1 MTREAHLPDGT
12 VLEFPDNTPDAVM
25 DKAVK
30 SHLGGGAPKP
40 YANDVGGTV
49 MGAADALQHH
59 IVNAPLAVAQLA
71 GHGVAAA
78 VKGFAP
84 DYANRLLA
92 QDQGLQQREQNYQA
106 RTDGNAGSYVGAT
119 IGEVAPWMTGMGELR
134 ALGMLPKATTLL
146 GKAGLLSAEGAA
158 MGAASPVTQDGSY
171 AAQKAEQIGVGAV
184 AAPVL
189 AGATHGLLG
198 AGRGVRKAADYL
210 TDAGRE
216 RIAQARIA
224 SIPGLDVATLRGAPQ
239 YVPGEAPS
247 IAQASP
253 DPRVLQAER
262 TLRND
267 PHAGPQFTAQDTAND
282 AARWSAVQGVAGTD
296 RALADAV
303 TARTDATRPFFNDH
317 LQPGPENTRF
327 SRAQAHLAD
336 FQQSRQ
342 MPMSEFNII
351 DQARKIA
358 GQVQRGT
365 IAEQDGRK
373 AIAALSPRLKAS
385 QKAIEQAQT
394 MIDQNMVNPSRIVKT
409 LQQKA
414 LSGNAT
420 VRNSAKQHLSLLGEH
435 MDANGGRVPAYALD
449 DIRQNIGSML
459 ADNAPN
465 GVVGS

>member
-1 MTREAHLPDGT
+1 MKLSDLTGDQESTLTLSDLVTGKKR
-12 VLEFPDNTPDAVM
+12 
-25 DKAVK
+25 K
-30 SHLGGGAPKP
+30 PKP
-40 YANDVGGTV
+40 YANDLGGTV
-49 MGAADALQHH
+49 MGAADAFQHH

-84 DYANRLLA
+84 DYANRVLA

-267 PHAGPQFTAQDTAND
+267 PHAGPQFVAQDNANNQ
-282 AARWSAVQGVAGTD
+282 ARMNVVQGLAGTD
-296 RALADAV
+296 ADLAAAKQARFNATDPYYAQLPGKSADPASVMQALDALHNSSLGVRPNIRNAAATLKAEITSRTGPDGMIPADILSGLHENAGSHLGPMASAQEKKALGPIKSSIVDALDAAVPGYRANLAAYASHSQPIGDMQAARALRDSIDRGGRDASGNQV
-303 TARTDATRPFFNDH
+303 VNLSQIKSALGKNDRARF
-317 LQPGPENTRF
+317 
-327 SRAQAHLAD
+327 
-336 FQQSRQ
+336 
-342 MPMSEFNII
+342 PMSQN
-351 DQARKIA
+351 
-358 GQVQRGT
+358 
-365 IAEQDGRK
+365 AE
-373 AIAALSPRLKAS
+373 A
-385 QKAIEQAQT
+385 
-394 MIDQNMVNPSRIVKT
+394 
-409 LQQKA
+409 
-414 LSGNAT
+414 
-420 VRNSAKQHLSLLGEH
+420 
-435 MDANGGRVPAYALD
+435 
-449 DIRQNIGSML
+449 
-459 ADNAPN
+459 
-465 GVVGS
+465 